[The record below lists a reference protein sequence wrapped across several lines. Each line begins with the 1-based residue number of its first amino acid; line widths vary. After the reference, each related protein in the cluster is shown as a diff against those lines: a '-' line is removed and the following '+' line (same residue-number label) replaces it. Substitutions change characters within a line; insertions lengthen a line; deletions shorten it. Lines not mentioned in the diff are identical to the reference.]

1 MPEDEEK
8 IVIYNPMTVSYIH
21 LLIVLTLFMI
31 PFMFL
36 AWRIMS
42 YTLRV
47 PYYLIFFIFLFSL
60 YGSSLN
66 IKLWE
71 VRSMVPML
79 TLTEVAF
86 FGIRWQVPEVKYEVK
101 RTVIAINVG
110 GAIIPMLFS
119 LYLLLYSIPMIERS
133 LILAYL
139 KILIA
144 TAIVTVVVH
153 VFAKPVKGLGIAVP
167 SFIPPFTSAL
177 AAAVVYRLITVSNPF
192 IIAYISGTW
201 GTLIGADLLN
211 LRKVSEL
218 GAPVVSIGG
227 AGVFDGIY
235 MTGISAVFLL
245 FLLLY

>member
-1 MPEDEEK
+1 M
-8 IVIYNPMTVSYIH
+8 
-21 LLIVLTLFMI
+21 
-31 PFMFL
+31 
-36 AWRIMS
+36 
-42 YTLRV
+42 
-47 PYYLIFFIFLFSL
+47 
-60 YGSSLN
+60 
-66 IKLWE
+66 
-71 VRSMVPML
+71 
-79 TLTEVAF
+79 
-86 FGIRWQVPEVKYEVK
+86 
-101 RTVIAINVG
+101 G